1 MSASQMQ
8 RAKVSRRA
16 VLTGLAGLAAT
27 TAGCTGRRSSKV
39 RLRFW
44 AVGREGEV
52 ASQLVQEF
60 VAANPDIEVD
70 VQKLP
75 FTAAHEKLLTAYAGE
90 TLPDVC
96 QLGNTW
102 VPEFAALNALEP
114 LDDLVGQSAVVTE
127 SDYFQNFFDANRV
140 RKVLYGVPWY
150 VDTRLMYYR
159 RDLLKQAG
167 FDAPPN
173 SWDEWSNMLGA
184 IKAMV
189 GPERYSVLLPL
200 NEFEQ
205 LLILALQQPQEVLRE
220 EGRWGNFRSADF
232 RRALTFYNGMFER
245 GWAPRMTNTQVSNVW
260 DEFGR
265 GYYSF
270 YISGPWN
277 IAEFRKRLPPNLQD
291 AWMTAPMPGP
301 EGPGVSSAG
310 GATLVV
316 FRSSPHKEQAW
327 RLIEYLSQP
336 ETQRRF
342 YELTGDMP
350 PRRSTWELPVLTQ
363 STYARAFREQLD
375 RARSPPKVPEWER
388 IAMEMRL
395 AAERVVQ
402 HVSSIDQAVTALDG
416 KVDMILEKRRWML
429 DNGRYA

>member
-1 MSASQMQ
+1 MQ
-8 RAKVSRRA
+8 RATVNRRA
-16 VLTGLAGLAAT
+16 VLTGLAGLSAAT
-27 TAGCTGRRSSKV
+27 LGCSRRRNGTT

-52 ASQLVQEF
+52 AAQLVKEF
-60 VAANPDIEVD
+60 TDQNPDIEVE

-75 FTAAHEKLLTAYAGE
+75 FTAAHEKLLTAYAGD

-102 VPEFAALNALEP
+102 VPEFAALNALQP
-114 LDDLVGQSAVVTE
+114 LDDVAKQSAVVRE
-127 SDYFQNFFDANRV
+127 DDYFAGFYEANRV
-140 RKVLYGVPWY
+140 RSVLYGVPWY
-150 VDTRLMYYR
+150 VDTRLLFYR
-159 RDLLKQAG
+159 RDLLQQAG
-167 FDAPPN
+167 FNAPPR
-173 SWDEWSNMLGA
+173 SWPQWSAMLGA
-184 IKAMV
+184 IKEMV
-189 GPERYSVLLPL
+189 GKDRYSVLLPL
-200 NEFEQ
+200 NEFEP
-205 LLILALQQPQEVLRE
+205 LLVLALQQPQEVLRD

-232 RRALTFYNGMFER
+232 RRALTFYNDIFTR

-265 GYYSF
+265 GYFSF

-277 IAEFRKRLPPNLQD
+277 IAEFRKRLPANLQD

-301 EGPGVSSAG
+301 DGPGVSSAG

-316 FRSSPHKEQAW
+316 FRSSPYKAQAW

-336 ETQRRF
+336 QTQRRF
-342 YELTGDMP
+342 YELTGDIP
-350 PRRSTWELPVLTQ
+350 PRRSTWELPVLAQ
-363 STYARAFREQLD
+363 SAYARAFHEQLD
-375 RARSPPKVPEWER
+375 RVRSPPKVPEWER

-402 HVSSIDQAVTALDG
+402 QVSSVDQAVVALDG
-416 KVDMILEKRRWML
+416 KTDMILEKRRWML
-429 DNGRYA
+429 DHGRYA